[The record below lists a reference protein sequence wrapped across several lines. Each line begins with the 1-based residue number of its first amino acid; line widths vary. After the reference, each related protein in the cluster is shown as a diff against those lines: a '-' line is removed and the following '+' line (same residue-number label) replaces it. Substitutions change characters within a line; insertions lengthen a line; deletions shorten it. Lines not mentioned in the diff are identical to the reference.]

1 MAAGLG
7 LHGVY
12 KQFGTNCVLQNIT
25 LEIAERRLICIL
37 GPSGCGKTTLLNLMA
52 GLIRPDRGEL
62 TGFSAR
68 RVSYIFQEPRLI
80 GWQTVRGNIEFV
92 LKEEMPAAE
101 RREVIDHYLD
111 LVGLTGYGG
120 HYPGQLSGGMRQRVA
135 IARAFAYPSDL
146 LLMDEPFNSL
156 DLRLKLS
163 LIGAFTGLWRR
174 AGRTTI
180 FVTHDIQEALLL
192 GDEIVILT
200 TGPAQISRILTVD
213 LPHSERSLH
222 HDQIIALEKEL
233 YQMLTG

>member
-1 MAAGLG
+1 MGLA
-7 LHGVY
+7 LHSVY
-12 KQFGTNCVLQNIT
+12 KQFGTDCVLQNIT
-25 LEIAERRLICIL
+25 MEIAERKLICIL

-52 GLIRPDRGEL
+52 GLISPDRGEL
-62 TGFSAR
+62 TGFSTR

-80 GWQTVRGNIEFV
+80 RWKTVQGNVEFV
-92 LKEEMPAAE
+92 LKEEMPAAAE
-101 RREVIDHYLD
+101 RMKAIDNYLD

-163 LIGAFTGLWRR
+163 LIGAFTDLWLR

-200 TGPAQISRILTVD
+200 TGPAQISRMLTVD
-213 LPHSERSLH
+213 VPHSERSLH
-222 HDQIIALEKEL
+222 HDGIIALEKEL
-233 YQMLTG
+233 YYLLTG